1 MTKETKAQDLL
12 KLGQLVHKRRKAVRW
27 SRATL
32 AAKLGVSEATVKNL
46 ENGRHAPLHT
56 TLYRLL
62 QLPELALSSEDLLA
76 HSGAGGAMNSFL
88 DLDPLAAVADLR
100 ARLKGAGGDLDQSAM
115 YLDAAGA
122 DAWLRLSTASAYAA
136 QRELAGLAPA
146 AQRVREQL
154 AGTAVDVIGLGCGTA
169 EKEIRLCQL
178 LCEVETPPP
187 LRLFLLDISQP
198 LLAHAFRAAQ
208 ALPRGCGAFA
218 VAANF
223 YHLPLYINVLD
234 RGPGPRRRLVC
245 LFGGT
250 LGNLSNELL
259 FLRHQLVGMEP
270 GDFLL
275 LHTARAWAPRE
286 APEEIKRLDP
296 ALNGSLPE
304 ELQALERQLLI
315 GPIER
320 YGRPPGEPL
329 EDMEVQSRLEVGCCP
344 VPGSYAIEQSVLVA
358 GPPRRRFVIT
368 YKKRYEPAGLV
379 GALADL
385 GWESVAVWDD
395 GPGKDLLCLFQRL

>member
-1 MTKETKAQDLL
+1 M
-12 KLGQLVHKRRKAVRW
+12 VR
-27 SRATL
+27 S
-32 AAKLGVSEATVKNL
+32 
-46 ENGRHAPLHT
+46 
-56 TLYRLL
+56 
-62 QLPELALSSEDLLA
+62 
-76 HSGAGGAMNSFL
+76 
-88 DLDPLAAVADLR
+88 
-100 ARLKGAGGDLDQSAM
+100 
-115 YLDAAGA
+115 
-122 DAWLRLSTASAYAA
+122 
-136 QRELAGLAPA
+136 
-146 AQRVREQL
+146 
-154 AGTAVDVIGLGCGTA
+154 
-169 EKEIRLCQL
+169 
-178 LCEVETPPP
+178 
-187 LRLFLLDISQP
+187 
-198 LLAHAFRAAQ
+198 
-208 ALPRGCGAFA
+208 AFA
-218 VAANF
+218 IAANF

-296 ALNGSLPE
+296 ALNGSLPG
-304 ELQALERQLLI
+304 ELRALERQLLI

-358 GPPRRRFVIT
+358 GPPRRRFVVT
-368 YKKRYEPAGLV
+368 YKKRYEPGGLV
-379 GALADL
+379 SALAEL
-385 GWESVAVWDD
+385 GWENVAVWDD
-395 GPGKDLLCLFQRL
+395 GPGKDLLCLFRRL